1 MLRTE
6 CSNLVKVIAA
16 LCRLGM
22 SVVLG
27 YAEHQCSTSGAD
39 LNLNKKI
46 HSRCVLWPQKRFLSV
61 ILLNF

>member
-6 CSNLVKVIAA
+6 CSNLSKSHSYIMY
-16 LCRLGM
+16 RLGM

-27 YAEHQCSTSGAD
+27 SAEHHCSTSGAD
-39 LNLNKKI
+39 LNKKI
-46 HSRCVLWPQKRFLSV
+46 HSWHVLWPQKRFLSA